1 MAWGGCWSWG
11 DTSSMEG
18 RCPWKST
25 SLDLL
30 GQQTASW
37 GDTALTVA
45 LFPWPLQPSVPSL
58 YCPADRGLV
67 TAARWLPPTCHCWTG
82 AATTSSCCPP
92 APAGLLKHG
101 AGWIPQSA
109 PAFHLRVAAISP
121 LGTLSLDLPPP
132 LSSQYP
138 FPTADPSP
146 EASSASSAE
155 SHRTQISRILT
166 SILSLL
172 VSPIKAAPLHSRAG
186 VS

>member
-1 MAWGGCWSWG
+1 MGRLLELGGHRQHG
-11 DTSSMEG
+11 GEVSMEEHI
-18 RCPWKST
+18 
-25 SLDLL
+25 L
-30 GQQTASW
+30 GLAGTADSEL
-37 GDTALTVA
+37 GGHC
-45 LFPWPLQPSVPSL
+45 S
-58 YCPADRGLV
+58 DRGSLPMASAAFSPQPLLPGRQGV
-67 TAARWLPPTCHCWTG
+67 TAARWLPPSCHCWTG

-109 PAFHLRVAAISP
+109 PAFDLCVAAISP
-121 LGTLSLDLPPP
+121 LGTSSLDLPPP

-166 SILSLL
+166 SILSLF